1 MSGYDDGPVPDADA
15 GRAGPTGPAAPRPP
29 LPPPDTGQHP
39 AQYPAQYPASWPG
52 QAQAGQPAGPSPY
65 PPQGAPLHAPYG
77 PPAQP
82 YGPPPQLH
90 GPSPYPLQGASPYQP
105 TPYQPTPYQPYGTT
119 TSGVVPPYGDRPKQR
134 GNGVVILATAVV
146 WALVMVGIVVGV
158 DALAGTGRPTASGD
172 DPSDLVR
179 IADAGE
185 LPEPITTA
193 RRMPSPGFEESA
205 VRLSTVAPPTVP
217 SDEYAFLDTYG
228 DDDEPIGWSPC
239 RPIHVAVNL
248 DGAPAGFLDV
258 LLDGLGELSRATGL
272 VFVYDG
278 PTTERPDLSRTS
290 YLPERY
296 GDRWAPVLVAW
307 ADEDELADFEGD
319 VVGLAL
325 SETRSDRTTGAVVR
339 ISGEVYLDTE
349 LREYPDDPTGQE
361 AWVSVLHHE
370 LGHLIGLD
378 HVDES
383 DQLMYPEDSGRLR
396 SYQEGD
402 LAGLHELGQGAC
414 APGV

>member
-1 MSGYDDGPVPDADA
+1 
-15 GRAGPTGPAAPRPP
+15 PP
-29 LPPPDTGQHP
+29 LPPLPP
-39 AQYPAQYPASWPG
+39 VPPYPAAWPG
-52 QAQAGQPAGPSPY
+52 QPQAASPY
-65 PPQGAPLHAPYG
+65 PPQS
-77 PPAQP
+77 
-82 YGPPPQLH
+82 
-90 GPSPYPLQGASPYQP
+90 PS
-105 TPYQPTPYQPYGTT
+105 PYQPYGTPPAPQYPPALPYAQYPPAPQYPQYPQYAQYPQYPQPTPYQSYGPT
-119 TSGVVPPYGDRPKQR
+119 TGVVPPYADRPRRR
-134 GNGVVILATAVV
+134 GNGLVILATIVV

-158 DALAGTGRPTASGD
+158 DALAGADRPTAAGD
-172 DPSDLVR
+172 DPSELVR

-185 LPEPITTA
+185 LPKPVATA

-205 VRLSTVAPPTVP
+205 ARLSTAVPPSVP

-228 DDDEPIGWSPC
+228 DDDAPVGWSPC
-239 RPIHVAVNL
+239 RPVHVTVNL
-248 DGAPAGFLDV
+248 DGAPVGFLDV
-258 LLDGLGELSRATGL
+258 LLDAFGELSRATGL

-278 PTTERPDLSRTS
+278 PTTERPDLSRS
-290 YLPERY
+290 SFLPERY

-307 ADEDELADFEGD
+307 ADEEDLPDFEGD

-325 SETRSDRTTGAVVR
+325 SESRSDRTTGAVVR
-339 ISGEVYLDTE
+339 VSGEVYLDTE

-370 LGHLIGLD
+370 LGHLVGLD

-402 LAGLHELGQGAC
+402 LVGLHELGQVAC